1 MNKMNFTNVNTIES
15 KAVLCVS
22 VIMFACAVSF
32 VNNFSSMCYLLFC
45 EDI

>member
-1 MNKMNFTNVNTIES
+1 MTKTKMNFTNVNTIES

-32 VNNFSSMCYLLFC
+32 VNKFFFNVLFA
-45 EDI
+45 IL